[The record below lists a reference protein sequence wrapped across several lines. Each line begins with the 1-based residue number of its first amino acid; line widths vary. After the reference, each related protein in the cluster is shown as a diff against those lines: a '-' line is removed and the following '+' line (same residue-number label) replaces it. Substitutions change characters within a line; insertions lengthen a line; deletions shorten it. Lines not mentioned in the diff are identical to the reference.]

1 MSKFYPAMMHNVSR
15 ALREVRYPITKEELI
30 GQVGKEEVRIDYD
43 RVVTMEDLI
52 DPVPLDQYSCAA
64 ELYNN
69 IICVIW

>member
-15 ALREVRYPITKEELI
+15 ALGEVRYPITKEELI
-30 GQVGKEEVRIDYD
+30 SQVGKEEVRIDYD

-52 DPVPLDQYSCAA
+52 APAPLDRYSCAA

-69 IICVIW
+69 MICAIW